1 MSLAKLEQLELAQ
14 RKALM
19 RLIKAEFTQ
28 QSTPTS
34 REEMKVCREGLR
46 AMRVELRKLRKA

>member
-1 MSLAKLEQLELAQ
+1 MSLAKLELLELAQ
-14 RKALM
+14 RKAFM

-34 REEMKVCREGLR
+34 REELKVCRDGLG
-46 AMRVELRKLRKA
+46 AMRIELRKLRKA